1 MSKTRFETADYYID
15 VGSDPAGDGDYVSY
29 TIVNKEY
36 GVIEYVDN
44 ILPRT
49 LDTLSNF
56 QEKLDEATAAL
67 VDKERGEN
75 VVSITQG
82 TSNETKTH

>member
-1 MSKTRFETADYYID
+1 MKTTFDTANYYIE
-15 VGSDPAGDGDYVSY
+15 VGADPAGDGGYVSY

-49 LDTLSNF
+49 LDTLANF

-67 VDKERGEN
+67 ADRERGDN
-75 VVSITQG
+75 VVSITQAKG
-82 TSNETKTH
+82 DESKPH